1 VTRVTKLALGAAV
14 LVVALIVALVSARDP
29 QEPAKTTGDLSAARA
44 KAALTSCPPPGPG
57 EVPTLRGIEAECL
70 GDGSRVDLG
79 RALSGG
85 PVLVN
90 LWASW
95 CEPCRTEL
103 PILQAYAAQPQ
114 SVRVLAVQVASP
126 ASEGLALLAELQVH
140 LPSVFD
146 GDGTSGP
153 VRTALKAPSSL
164 PATYLVTA
172 GGEVRLIENPRVF
185 RNTDQVRAAVEGTS

>member
-1 VTRVTKLALGAAV
+1 MTRVTKLALGAAV
-14 LVVALIVALVSARDP
+14 LAIALIVALVSARDP
-29 QEPAKTTGDLSAARA
+29 QTPVKTTGDLSAARA
-44 KAALTSCPPPGPG
+44 KAALTVCPPPGPG
-57 EVPTLRGIEAECL
+57 EVQALRGVEVECL
-70 GDGSRVDLG
+70 GDGGRVDLG

-95 CEPCRTEL
+95 CRPCRTEL
-103 PILQAYAAQPQ
+103 PILQEYAAQPG

-126 ASEGLALLAELQVH
+126 AADGLALLAELGVH

-146 GDGTSGP
+146 GDGPSGP

-172 GGEVRLIENPRVF
+172 GGEVRLIENPRLF
-185 RNTDQVRAAVEGTS
+185 GNTDQVRAAVEGTP